1 MVHIKTDF
9 FVDRFNLN
17 LNLEFLDISSD
28 IYWLNNDKVFP
39 LFSISISPFLLDF
52 RHADSVLQDELK
64 QNGVPINQINESDGD
79 EEYLGHDIKGM

>member
-1 MVHIKTDF
+1 M
-9 FVDRFNLN
+9 
-17 LNLEFLDISSD
+17 
-28 IYWLNNDKVFP
+28 
-39 LFSISISPFLLDF
+39 DF